1 MTFTSKCTL
10 TSGQLP
16 TFGSTVKFRRPEVKS
31 KQFITV
37 CILVPLTPPPSPP
50 RSSVLEAFS
59 NFSGVFTSLHI
70 YNSLTDVYFTF
81 QKGFVPHKF

>member
-1 MTFTSKCTL
+1 MTFTSKGTL

-37 CILVPLTPPPSPP
+37 CILVPLTPPPYPHP
-50 RSSVLEAFS
+50 EALSSRLLATSV
-59 NFSGVFTSLHI
+59 VFLPAYTSTIL
-70 YNSLTDVYFTF
+70 
-81 QKGFVPHKF
+81 